1 MVKSNHLL
9 LIAAAYYGNVA
20 IMKQY
25 LSSYDPMVN
34 FTITPDSQ
42 TALWLACKCG
52 HINIVKLLLAH
63 KDIDVNKKDK
73 TSGTTP
79 LMICASMGS
88 SHIDILHLLIAS
100 DGIDLNATM
109 G

>member
-9 LIAAAYYGNVA
+9 LIAAAFDGNID
-20 IMKQY
+20 IMNQY
-25 LSSYDPMVN
+25 LDSDEPKVN

-42 TALWLACKCG
+42 PALWLACKFG